1 MKPKRTA
8 ITEDWILT
16 PEDLTRV
23 MNKNRSNKLIFAL
36 MLLFFRIQGRFPNTP
51 SEFHP
56 KTIALVAQQL
66 DVPVPSN
73 DILVKAA
80 RTWERYRAEIRKIT
94 NFREA
99 TNADAIILIQW
110 LKQHAAIVNYN
121 PNQIIPL
128 LEERCRQLS
137 IEHPSVD
144 RLDRIVR
151 TVVFTRDEDLYSK
164 TYAQLDQAVKGQLDF
179 LLQSDR
185 KNNDTQKEDLL
196 PAILMRLRSGA
207 GRVSLDSAHEELKK
221 LMMIR
226 EIQLSSDLF
235 VNVSEYELERYQ
247 QHVMVEASYELRRH
261 SPETRLTWLAAFVY
275 LRGRTIT
282 DNLVELLIETIYHI
296 EARAERRADRKLLAS
311 WKHVT
316 NKELILFKIASAAI
330 EFPKKT
336 IEKAIYPIVSL
347 PTLVNIVRELAAV
360 GDHGG
365 IVRDGIRNSYKSHY
379 RRVIPLILKALEF
392 RSNNE
397 LYHPIIQAIE
407 LIKKYAD
414 SKIHA
419 FPADEE
425 VPMEGV
431 VRKQWKAAIVEKDEN
446 GQTRINRITYEIC
459 VLEALRHQLRC
470 REIWVVGA
478 DRYRNPDE
486 DLPADFEIKRK
497 EYYEALKLPL
507 NPNEYIKNLKNEM
520 HLALS
525 KFDAG
530 LHKNP
535 RVKILNKSGGWISVT
550 PFDPQS
556 EPENLGT
563 LKAEI
568 TATWPMT
575 SLLDI
580 VKETDLRLK
589 FTEALRSPT
598 SYESMDRLVLQP
610 RLLLCLHGLG
620 TNTGLMR
627 MVGPESGMTYKDL
640 HYVRRRYFNTDTL
653 RQANA
658 IVVNGTLA
666 IRKEAIWGVGSTTC
680 ASDSKHFPAYDQ
692 NLMTK
697 YHIRYGGRGV
707 MIYWHVEKKSIC
719 IHSQLKSPSSSEVS
733 SMIEGVLRHLTD
745 IEIASQYVDSHGQST
760 VGFAVCRL
768 LNFSLLPRLKPIH
781 SQKLYRPDSG
791 HHGAYKNLHL
801 VLTKPID
808 WELIRQQYD
817 QMVKYVTALRLG
829 TAETEAI
836 MRRFTRNNIQHP
848 TYKAFM
854 ELGRAVKTIFLC
866 NYLHSEP
873 LRREIH
879 EGLNVIE
886 QWNGATDFV
895 LYARRGELVSNRN
908 EDHEVTMLSLQL
920 LQNCMIYINTLM
932 LQTVLD
938 KPHWQ
943 GRLTQ
948 RDLAALTP
956 LIWEHINPYGK
967 FELDMKTRIPLI

>member
-1 MKPKRTA
+1 M
-8 ITEDWILT
+8 E
-16 PEDLTRV
+16 
-23 MNKNRSNKLIFAL
+23 
-36 MLLFFRIQGRFPNTP
+36 
-51 SEFHP
+51 
-56 KTIALVAQQL
+56 
-66 DVPVPSN
+66 
-73 DILVKAA
+73 
-80 RTWERYRAEIRKIT
+80 
-94 NFREA
+94 
-99 TNADAIILIQW
+99 
-110 LKQHAAIVNYN
+110 
-121 PNQIIPL
+121 
-128 LEERCRQLS
+128 
-137 IEHPSVD
+137 
-144 RLDRIVR
+144 
-151 TVVFTRDEDLYSK
+151 
-164 TYAQLDQAVKGQLDF
+164 QAVKDQLDF
-179 LLQSDR
+179 LLQPDR
-185 KNNDTQKEDLL
+185 KNNDTQKEELL
-196 PAILMRLRSGA
+196 PAVLMRLRSGA

-226 EIQLSSDLF
+226 GVQLPSDLF

-247 QHVMVEASYELRRH
+247 QHVMIEAPYELRRH

-275 LRGRTIT
+275 LRGRTIA
-282 DNLVELLIETIYHI
+282 DNLVDLLIETIYHI

-311 WKHVT
+311 WKHVA

-336 IEKAIYPIVSL
+336 IEEAIYTIVSL

-360 GDHGG
+360 GNHGG

-397 LYHPIIQAIE
+397 LYHPIIQALE
-407 LIKKYAD
+407 LIKEYAD

-419 FPADEE
+419 FPANEE
-425 VPMEGV
+425 VPIDGV
-431 VRKQWKAAIVEKDEN
+431 VRKQWKSAVVEKDEN

-459 VLEALRHQLRC
+459 VLEALRQQLRC

-486 DLPADFEIKRK
+486 DLPANFEIKRK

-507 NPNEYIKNLKNEM
+507 DPNEYIKNLKNEM

-530 LHKNP
+530 LPKNP
-535 RVKILNKSGGWISVT
+535 KVKILNKAGGWISVT

-589 FTEALRSPT
+589 FTESLRSPT
-598 SYESMDRLVLQP
+598 SYESMDRSVLQP

-768 LNFSLLPRLKPIH
+768 LKFSLLPRLKPIH

-791 HHGAYKNLHL
+791 NHGSYKNLQL
-801 VLTKPID
+801 ILTKPVD

-836 MRRFTRNNIQHP
+836 MRRFTRNNVQHP

-948 RDLAALTP
+948 RDLAAMTP
-956 LIWEHINPYGK
+956 LIWEHINPYGR
-967 FELDMKTRIPLI
+967 FELDMNTRIPLI